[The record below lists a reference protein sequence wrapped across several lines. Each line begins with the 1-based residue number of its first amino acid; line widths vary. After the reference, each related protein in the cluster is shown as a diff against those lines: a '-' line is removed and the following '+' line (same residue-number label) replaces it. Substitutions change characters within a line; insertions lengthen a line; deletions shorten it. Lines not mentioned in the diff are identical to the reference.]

1 MHWKTKLMIFAVTVL
16 ILGVGYASYVYL
28 SSSSSAQQTLTIYTY
43 SSLFENAPNVSAVN
57 QSVFGQFERVYHVK
71 INLVRISGTE
81 NMLQTL
87 IRQKNNPQ
95 ADLVI
100 GLSNLEAPQA
110 IAAGI
115 LLNYT
120 PPNLKYV
127 PSFLVKDLDPSHRL
141 IPYEYSP
148 ITIDYC
154 NVSQQLAS
162 NLSFQTFENPE
173 IARELVVENP
183 SIDSTG
189 LSFLLYEITF
199 YEYVLHEDWRS
210 WWKSVAPYVDVTA
223 TWDSAFTIFPSD
235 SHNFVVSYGTDPA
248 YFEYFGGYSTCG
260 TAAIH
265 YNGKVY
271 TWLEIEGMGIINGTK
286 HLALA
291 EEFENWFLS
300 EAVQSQ
306 IPEAEWMFPA
316 NSQVALPSVFS
327 SALGASGTVV
337 LNDFVNNTQVAQNL
351 TQWIEEWQTIMSS
364 Y

>member
-1 MHWKTKLMIFAVTVL
+1 MDWKTKLIIVVLAVL
-16 ILGVGYASYVYL
+16 LLGIGFASYVYL
-28 SSSSSAQQTLTIYTY
+28 SSPNSSRVILTIYTY
-43 SSLFENAPNVSAVN
+43 SSLFESAPNVSAVN
-57 QSVFGQFERVYHVK
+57 QSVFGQFESAYHVK

-87 IRQKNNPQ
+87 IRQKGNPQ

-127 PSFLVKDLDPSHRL
+127 PAFLVQDLDPSHRL

-154 NVSQQLAS
+154 NVSAQLVS
-162 NLSFQTFENPE
+162 NLSFQTFENPAL
-173 IARELVVENP
+173 ARELVVENP

-210 WWKSVAPYVDVTA
+210 WWNSVAPYVDVTP
-223 TWDSAFTIFPSD
+223 TWDSAFAVFPSD
-235 SHNFVVSYGTDPA
+235 SHDFVVSYGTDPA
-248 YFEYFGGYSTCG
+248 YFEYFGGYPTCG

-265 YNGKVY
+265 HNGKVY
-271 TWLEIEGMGIINGTK
+271 TWLEIEGIGIVNGTK

-291 EEFENWFLS
+291 EQFENWFLS
-300 EAVQSQ
+300 VSVQSQ

-316 NSQVALPSVFS
+316 NSQVGLPSVFS
-327 SALGASGTVV
+327 SALSASGSVV
-337 LNDFVNNTQVAQNL
+337 LNDYVNNTQLAQNL
-351 TQWIEEWQTIMSS
+351 TQWIEEWQAIMSS
-364 Y
+364 